1 MIPVDRPLHVLHSQP
16 VWLPQTQPW
25 LYNLVRY
32 LPEAEVKSYV
42 VCDRTENLEQ
52 FPVPRLHAL
61 RQRRYWPFWE
71 QRLLGRFQARP
82 PGRFLR
88 TLGRRFETDLVHS
101 HFGNIGWRD
110 MPAVRRMP
118 AKHVVTF
125 YGFEIGRLP
134 RHEPVWLD
142 RYAEMFAS
150 ADLITTQGPDMTRA
164 VVELGCPQSKI
175 RICRLGIEIDR
186 IPYQPRQWQPGA
198 PLRVLIAASFVE
210 KKGIPYA
217 LHALAKIKNDVPL
230 EVTVIGDSRAD
241 LESRSQKQQILDAI
255 STGGLQKR
263 VRLLGFQPHQTMLQE
278 AYRNH
283 VFLSPSVT
291 AADGDTEGGTV
302 LAIIEM
308 VATGLP
314 VVSSRHCDIPT
325 IIEHGRTGF
334 LAEEKDTDG
343 LAESLR
349 WLIKHPDEWQALTD
363 SARRHVDQRFNAA
376 VQGFELAALYRD
388 VLNREMTERAVKAC
402 APGNSPSRSVAP
414 NA

>member
-1 MIPVDRPLHVLHSQP
+1 MSTITLDRPLRVLHSHP

-32 LPEAEVKSYV
+32 LPEADVRSYV

-52 FPVPRLHAL
+52 FPISRLHAL
-61 RQRRYWPFWE
+61 RDRHYWYFWE
-71 QRLLGRFQARP
+71 RRLLERFQARP
-82 PGRFLR
+82 SGRFLR
-88 TLGRRFETDLVHS
+88 TLGRRFQTDLVHS

-110 MPAVRRMP
+110 MLAVRQTP

-134 RHEPVWLD
+134 KHEPVWLD

-150 ADLITTQGPDMTRA
+150 ADLITTQGPAMTQS
-164 VVELGCPQSKI
+164 VVELGCPESKI
-175 RICRLGIEIDR
+175 RINRLGIETER
-186 IPYQPRQWQPGA
+186 IPYQPRQWKPGA

-217 LHALAKIKNDVPL
+217 LHALAKIKGEVPL
-230 EVTVIGDSRAD
+230 EVTVIGDSRPD
-241 LESRSQKQQILDAI
+241 LQSRSEKQRILDAI
-255 STGGLQKR
+255 STGGLGKC
-263 VRLLGFQPHQTMLQE
+263 VRLLGFQSHQGMLKE

-291 AADGDTEGGTV
+291 AGDGDTEGGTV

-314 VVSSRHCDIPT
+314 IVSSRHCDIPT

-334 LAEEKDTDG
+334 LAEEKDVDG
-343 LAESLR
+343 LTESLR
-349 WLIKHPDEWQALTD
+349 WLIKHPDQWQALTD
-363 SARRHVDQRFNAA
+363 AARQHVDQKFNAA
-376 VQGFELAALYRD
+376 VQGVELASLYRET
-388 VLNREMTERAVKAC
+388 LCRA
-402 APGNSPSRSVAP
+402 PVAV
-414 NA
+414 A

>member
-1 MIPVDRPLHVLHSQP
+1 MSATALDRPLRVLHSHP

-32 LPEAEVKSYV
+32 LPEADIRSYV
-42 VCDRTENLEQ
+42 VCDRTENLKQ

-61 RQRRYWPFWE
+61 SERRYWYFWD
-71 QRLLGRFQARP
+71 QRLLERFQARP
-82 PGRFLR
+82 SGRFLR
-88 TLGRRFETDLVHS
+88 TMGRRFLTDLVHS

-110 MPAVRRMP
+110 MPAVRQMP
-118 AKHVVTF
+118 AKHMVTF

-134 RHEPVWLD
+134 KHEPEWLD

-150 ADLITTQGPDMTRA
+150 ADLVTTQGPAMARS
-164 VVELGCPQSKI
+164 VVELGCPEGKI
-175 RICRLGIEIDR
+175 RINRLGIETSR
-186 IPYQPRQWQPGA
+186 IPYQARRWKPGT

-217 LHALAKIKNDVPL
+217 LRALAKIKGEVPL
-230 EVTVIGDSRAD
+230 EVTVIGDSRPD
-241 LESRSQKQQILDAI
+241 LQSRSEKQRILDAI
-255 STGGLQKR
+255 STGGLQKC
-263 VRLLGFQPHQTMLQE
+263 VRLLGFQSHQGLLNE

-291 AADGDTEGGTV
+291 ASDGDTEGGTV

-314 VVSSRHCDIPT
+314 VVSSQHCDIPT

-334 LAEEKDTDG
+334 LAEEKDVDG
-343 LAESLR
+343 IAECLR
-349 WLIKHPDEWQALTD
+349 WLLKHPDDWQGITD
-363 SARRHVDQRFNAA
+363 AARTHIERDFNAA
-376 VQGFELAALYRD
+376 VQGAELASLYSD
-388 VLNREMTERAVKAC
+388 VLCRTPVARA
-402 APGNSPSRSVAP
+402 
-414 NA
+414 